1 MGIFPGF
8 TGALT
13 INGQSIRFESASIA
27 PKQDVNLPDL
37 VTGTYRKSSYNFSKV
52 EVGGSASGPV
62 DELFG
67 EGLWNLAFQ
76 RGECSALKE
85 APFSV
90 LYYCNGGGLTVT
102 TGGINTMKL
111 SCTAGEVANWS
122 IDVIGAGYSASA
134 APAQSDFAQ
143 RKLVTWD
150 AFNVTSPFGD
160 SVQQFEVNVNNNAT
174 AVWAMAGNYF
184 PYAIIGGLR
193 MITGSVTVYDPNGTD
208 GGTDTY
214 ANATAS
220 GDFRI
225 QGAGIDIDFNGK
237 VAWARI
243 EPKLGV
249 GPFMATYQFTVV
261 END

>member
-1 MGIFPGF
+1 MGTFPGF

-13 INGQSIRFESASIA
+13 INGQSIRFESASIT
-27 PKQDVNLPDL
+27 PKQDVKLPDL
-37 VTGTYRKSSYNFSKV
+37 VTGTYRKSSYNFTKV

-67 EGLWNLAFQ
+67 DGLWDLAFE

-90 LYYCNGGGLTVT
+90 LYYCNGGGLTVNA
-102 TGGINTMKL
+102 GGINSMKL
-111 SCTAGEVANWS
+111 SCTAGEVATWS
-122 IDVIGAGYSASA
+122 IDVIGAGYEPTA
-134 APAQSDFAQ
+134 AAAQSDFAQ

-150 AFNVTSPFGD
+150 AFTVTSPFGD
-160 SVQQFEVNVNNNAT
+160 SVQAFEIDVQNNAT
-174 AVWAMAGNYF
+174 AVWAMNGNYF

-193 MITGSVTVYDPNGTD
+193 MVTGSVTVFDPNGNY
-208 GGTDTY
+208 GGALDY
-214 ANATAS
+214 ASAS
-220 GDFRI
+220 AN
-225 QGAGIDIDFNGK
+225 GAFAISGGGISIDFSGK

-249 GPFMATYQFTVV
+249 GPFMATYKFTVV
-261 END
+261 EDS